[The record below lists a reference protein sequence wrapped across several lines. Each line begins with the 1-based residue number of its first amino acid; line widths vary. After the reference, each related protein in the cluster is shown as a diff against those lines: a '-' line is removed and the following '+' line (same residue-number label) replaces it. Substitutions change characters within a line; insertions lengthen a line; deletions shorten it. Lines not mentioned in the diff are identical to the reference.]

1 MPDIIEQLEAG
12 KKLQEEE
19 GIDVDSLRT
28 KIGSSEEEVAEKPK
42 RGRKKK
48 EELLK
53 EKPVEKKPMDPF
65 EQAEELAKK
74 LAKPERTSSSDIDK
88 DVQEEKYP
96 GFDFN
101 NYYTKGQ
108 TIYYVKLNNMTGDK
122 EFLEL
127 KIRSIYPKFM
137 VACTEKAFAQCLGPD
152 VQDYIFADRYT
163 AVECYN
169 NAKVEQRVYIK
180 DDLGDVELNTEE

>member
-1 MPDIIEQLEAG
+1 MPDIIEQLELG
-12 KKLQEEE
+12 KKLQEEK

-28 KIGSSEEEVAEKPK
+28 KIESTKEETIKTPNEQKEEEQKQET
-42 RGRKKK
+42 
-48 EELLK
+48 LK
-53 EKPVEKKPMDPF
+53 DPF
-65 EQAEELAKK
+65 EQAEE
-74 LAKPERTSSSDIDK
+74 IIK
-88 DVQEEKYP
+88 DSKSQNDTLTDTLEKEKYP

-108 TIYYVKLNNMTGDK
+108 VIYYVKINNMTGDK
-122 EFLEL
+122 ELLEL

-152 VQDYIFADRYT
+152 VYDYIFTDRYT

-169 NAKVEQRVYIK
+169 NTKIVQHVYVK
-180 DDLGDVELNTEE
+180 DDLGDIEINTEE

>member
-28 KIGSSEEEVAEKPK
+28 KIGSSEEEVTEKPK

-48 EELLK
+48 EEQLISQEENSK
-53 EKPVEKKPMDPF
+53 DPF
-65 EQAEELAKK
+65 EQAEELMKDSK
-74 LAKPERTSSSDIDK
+74 TETNEKSDTSKEQKPD
-88 DVQEEKYP
+88 KYP

-101 NYYTKGQ
+101 NYYAKGQ

-169 NAKVEQRVYIK
+169 NAKVEQRVYVK